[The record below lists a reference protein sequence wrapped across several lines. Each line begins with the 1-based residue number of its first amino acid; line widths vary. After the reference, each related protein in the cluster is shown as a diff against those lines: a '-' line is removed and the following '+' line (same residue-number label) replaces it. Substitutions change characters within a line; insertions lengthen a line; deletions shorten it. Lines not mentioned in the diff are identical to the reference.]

1 MADSS
6 TQLAPIRQIE
16 AVGFRAWP
24 ASSVHYDGS
33 WAIRLT
39 ASHPSKRLNS
49 VNPLDP
55 GDTDNLEERVA
66 QAIKRFRACGRQP
79 VFRLS
84 PLAPKALDAYLDT
97 LGWTRFDESL
107 VMLADLATVD
117 LSDAIDQIP
126 LQDIGWYVDA
136 AVQVQ
141 QENPALKPGLLEVIS
156 AIRPAKGLFV
166 IEEGDEP
173 VSTAIC
179 VHDGAL
185 AGLFNIGTLADRRRK
200 GYGRMIVKSAIK
212 WAVQHGAKR
221 GWLQV
226 EADNAGA
233 IALYEKI
240 GFTEAY
246 RYAYRRA
253 PEE

>member
-1 MADSS
+1 MRSM
-6 TQLAPIRQIE
+6 QLAQIRQIE

-39 ASHPSKRLNS
+39 ANHPSKRLNS

-55 GDTDNLEERVA
+55 GDTDNMEERVA
-66 QAIKRFRACGRQP
+66 HAIQRFKAHGRPP

-84 PLAPKALDAYLDT
+84 PLAPKELDAYLEG
-97 LGWTRFDESL
+97 LGWPRFDESFIM
-107 VMLADLATVD
+107 VADLEKID
-117 LSDAIDQIP
+117 FSDAIDQLP
-126 LQDIGWYVDA
+126 LQDIDRFIDA
-136 AVQVQ
+136 AIEVHQDD
-141 QENPALKPGLLEVIS
+141 PALKPGLFEVIN
-156 AIRPAKGLFV
+156 AIVPARGLFV
-166 IEEGDEP
+166 IEEGSEP

-179 VHDGAL
+179 VQDGAL

-200 GYGRMIVKSAIK
+200 GHGRMIVKTAIK

-233 IALYEKI
+233 IALYEKL
-240 GFTEAY
+240 GFAEAY

-253 PEE
+253 PDA